1 MQTGSDCNRNED
13 VSETMYK
20 ETLKAKDLIMKA
32 KASPSQIESKVN
44 RVCDAF
50 LTALEQPQHKEDHL
64 QNLITAHVCK
74 VPADLEAGLEMI
86 GRLQGKSISFDG
98 GNDVNKF

>member
-1 MQTGSDCNRNED
+1 LSTQTDRTRNED

-20 ETLKAKDLIMKA
+20 ETLKAQDLTTKA
-32 KASPSQIESKVN
+32 KASPAQIDSKVN
-44 RVCDAF
+44 RICDAF
-50 LTALEQPQHKEDHL
+50 LAVLEQPQYKEDYF

-86 GRLQGKSISFDG
+86 GRLQGKFILKDSTG
-98 GNDVNKF
+98 